1 MSGLIT
7 SVNNT
12 LNTTGRTVEELAK
25 IGENTGKFA
34 NVLITGT
41 TENVDAATKL
51 SAAGMTVT
59 KDNLIAVSSLS
70 VAGMEATKENIKAA
84 SNLSVA
90 GIDTAKLTLEESKKY
105 ITAASDLTKSGIDFT
120 TSGVEVAKKQLEAA
134 SELSEKGIKITTEN
148 LESASKLL
156 NTTTNIA
163 NTTLGT
169 LGKMTDTSLKVASSL
184 TGAISSMITGSVD
197 AVGNKIKQ
205 KQNAYAA
212 ANAAQ
217 QKQLE
222 GLNNTDET
230 AKQKVL
236 DKLKNDKINDF
247 NNIVT
252 GINTDIDQLQK
263 TISFSL
269 DQVQKIIQ
277 EQLKCKI
284 GSLGIFEKKCT
295 DEEVKEIYDFEAKVR
310 PVKKQML
317 GDFLKL
323 NHEIL
328 SKPTLFKSEL
338 NKIINSVND
347 TNKSNLHHDIQ
358 KLITSLTDTI
368 PGDLT
373 NLSNKY
379 NKKIADLTDSI
390 FEDKMYEP
398 LISTTPVVSKIDTAS
413 NDLKGDN
420 KVSDIKANTYL
431 DNSIMN
437 NPAAMAAGRKQTRRK
452 NRRTKKTSRR
462 HKKRTYKRVHF

>member
-1 MSGLIT
+1 MSGIGQSLQNAATNI
-7 SVNNT
+7 V
-12 LNTTGRTVEELAK
+12 RV
-25 IGENTGKFA
+25 GENTTKIA
-34 NVLITGT
+34 EIASRTGIEVAKV
-41 TENVDAATKL
+41 TENVGKL
-51 SAAGMTVT
+51 ANTGLEVT
-59 KDNLIAVSSLS
+59 DENVRAVSS
-70 VAGMEATKENIKAA
+70 
-84 SNLSVA
+84 LSVA
-90 GIDTAKLTLEESKKY
+90 GIDTAKLTLEESRKY
-105 ITAASDLTKSGIDFT
+105 ITAASNLTKSGIDFT

-134 SELSEKGIKITTEN
+134 SDLSEKVINITTEN

-420 KVSDIKANTYL
+420 MTDSV
-431 DNSIMN
+431 
-437 NPAAMAAGRKQTRRK
+437 MAAGRKQTRRK

>member
-1 MSGLIT
+1 MSKVIEVGDEI
-7 SVNNT
+7 VNT
-12 LNTTGRTVEELAK
+12 AFRTAKEGVK

-70 VAGMEATKENIKAA
+70 VAG
-84 SNLSVA
+84 
-90 GIDTAKLTLEESKKY
+90 IDTAKLTLEESRKY

-156 NTTTNIA
+156 NTSTNIA

-169 LGKMTDTSLKVASSL
+169 LGQITDTSLKVASSL
-184 TGAISSMITGSVD
+184 SEAIGSMITGSVS
-197 AVGNKIKQ
+197 AVGDKIKQ
-205 KQNAYAA
+205 KQNAYAE

-222 GLNNTDET
+222 GLNTTDET
-230 AKQKVL
+230 AKQNVL
-236 DKLKNDKINDF
+236 NKLKNDKINDF
-247 NNIVT
+247 KNIVT

-269 DQVQKIIQ
+269 DQVQKIVQ

-295 DEEVKEIYDFEAKVR
+295 DEEVKEIYDFEAKIR

-323 NHEIL
+323 KTEIS
-328 SKPTLFKSEL
+328 SKITLFNSKL
-338 NKIINSVND
+338 NSIINNVNQS
-347 TNKSNLHHDIQ
+347 NKSTLHDRIQ
-358 KLITSLTDTI
+358 GLITSLTDTI
-368 PGDLT
+368 PDNLIE
-373 NLSNKY
+373 LSNKY
-379 NKKIADLTDSI
+379 NKKIATLSDSI
-390 FEDKMYEP
+390 FGNETYDSLASAADSIHDSEKKEEVVEDEIP
-398 LISTTPVVSKIDTAS
+398 
-413 NDLKGDN
+413 KGIVQRRVEEIN
-420 KVSDIKANTYL
+420 KT
-431 DNSIMN
+431 
-437 NPAAMAAGRKQTRRK
+437 AMAAGRKQTRRK
-452 NRRTKKTSRR
+452 NRRTKKTSKR

>member
-1 MSGLIT
+1 MSKVLKFGDEI
-7 SVNNT
+7 VNT
-12 LNTTGRTVEELAK
+12 AFGAVEQVAK
-25 IGENTGKFA
+25 TGENTGKFA

-51 SAAGMTVT
+51 TAAGMTVT
-59 KDNLIAVSSLS
+59 KDNLVAVSSLS
-70 VAGMEATKENIKAA
+70 I
-84 SNLSVA
+84 A
-90 GIDTAKLTLEESKKY
+90 GIDTAKLTLEESRKY

-120 TSGVEVAKKQLEAA
+120 TSGVELAKKQLEAA
-134 SELSEKGIKITTEN
+134 SELSVKGIKITTEN

-156 NTTTNIA
+156 NTSTNIA

-169 LGKMTDTSLKVASSL
+169 LGQITDTSLKVASSL

-205 KQNAYAA
+205 KQNAYAE

-222 GLNNTDET
+222 GLNTTDET
-230 AKQKVL
+230 AKQGVL
-236 DKLKNDKINDF
+236 NKLKNDKINDF
-247 NNIVT
+247 KNIIT

-269 DQVQKIIQ
+269 DQVQKIVQ

-323 NHEIL
+323 NNEIS
-328 SKPTLFKSEL
+328 SKPTLFKSSV
-338 NKIINSVND
+338 NKIINNVND
-347 TNKSNLHHDIQ
+347 SNKSTLHNSIQDLISEFTNDIPKQ
-358 KLITSLTDTI
+358 LTDLA
-368 PGDLT
+368 D
-373 NLSNKY
+373 KY
-379 NKKIADLTDSI
+379 NTKIAELSDSI
-390 FEDKMYEP
+390 FGDDIYDP
-398 LISTTPVVSKIDTAS
+398 LISTAPVVSNINVAAEDSKV
-413 NDLKGDN
+413 DN
-420 KVSDIKANTYL
+420 MTK
-431 DNSIMN
+431 
-437 NPAAMAAGRKQTRRK
+437 PAMAAGRKQTRRK